1 MAIAAFRGFQKVGA
15 LKHRFTAI
23 LNVPFRSS
31 LQVKH
36 NIKIMS
42 TKKNNQIV
50 QPYLFF
56 NGRCEEALDFYR
68 KAIGAEVTALV
79 RFKDSP
85 DPTMCAPGTGEKIM
99 HASLQIGDSTV
110 FASDGECGGNPNFQ
124 GISLSLTASDETD
137 AERLFAALAEG
148 GKVTLPLTK
157 TFFSPRFG
165 MIADRFRVSWM
176 VQAPPQ
182 KQK

>member
-1 MAIAAFRGFQKVGA
+1 
-15 LKHRFTAI
+15 
-23 LNVPFRSS
+23 
-31 LQVKH
+31 VKH

-85 DPTMCAPGTGEKIM
+85 DPTMCAPGAGEKIM

-110 FASDGECGGNPNFQ
+110 FASDGECGGNP
-124 GISLSLTASDETD
+124 T
-137 AERLFAALAEG
+137 
-148 GKVTLPLTK
+148 
-157 TFFSPRFG
+157 
-165 MIADRFRVSWM
+165 FRVFRSRSRRQMRLTPSDCSLRWPK
-176 VQAPPQ
+176 VGR
-182 KQK
+182 

>member
-1 MAIAAFRGFQKVGA
+1 MGGTRL
-15 LKHRFTAI
+15 LKQREAEVENLNDSEVPIHDNVAG
-23 LNVPFRSS
+23 LNVA
-31 LQVKH
+31 V
-36 NIKIMS
+36 
-42 TKKNNQIV
+42 
-50 QPYLFF
+50 Y
-56 NGRCEEALDFYR
+56 
-68 KAIGAEVTALV
+68 
-79 RFKDSP
+79 
-85 DPTMCAPGTGEKIM
+85 DPSRVSGC
-99 HASLQIGDSTV
+99 
-110 FASDGECGGNPNFQ
+110 ECGGNPNFQ

-165 MIADRFRVSWM
+165 MIADRFGVSWM